1 MIREDI
7 RNELSTR
14 YELGDES
21 KPVIFENPSF
31 DNSIVGIT
39 VTGDCDRLVY
49 DYDLMIDEYQHDNN
63 CELQDAIDF
72 VEYNTMRAYSKLEN
86 SPIIITR
93 L

>member
-7 RNELSTR
+7 RNELSAR
-14 YELGDES
+14 YEPSDES

-49 DYDLMIDEYQHDNN
+49 DYDLME
-63 CELQDAIDF
+63 
-72 VEYNTMRAYSKLEN
+72 
-86 SPIIITR
+86 
-93 L
+93 